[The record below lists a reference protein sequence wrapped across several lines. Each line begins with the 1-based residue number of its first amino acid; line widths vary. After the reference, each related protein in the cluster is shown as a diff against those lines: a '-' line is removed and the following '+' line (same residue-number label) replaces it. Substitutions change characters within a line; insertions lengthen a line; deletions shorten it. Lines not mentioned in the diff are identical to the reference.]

1 MIPQKTDAFEVREKR
16 RGEYNNGMKKVIKER
31 SVCYDQSI
39 SNSFQS
45 LQDRKCGDKKPDLQ
59 GAADYGIKPYGW
71 FCIFQAGAV
80 L

>member
-45 LQDRKCGDKKPDLQ
+45 LQDRKCGDQKPDLQ